1 MKLSKRF
8 SLFKKS
14 LGLTLAASCM
24 LAINSCNNVTSV
36 PRPTMTATLS
46 KSLSAPVFP
55 EHTTDD
61 QGNPIVVTYA
71 EKYYTVSQGRKRK
84 VFLSWNKIEIA
95 KYYEIYSAANIN
107 DTFVKIGETKNSNFE
122 DSIGSGKTYWYK
134 VRAVNTKG
142 ECSDFSS
149 IVKGTSLATPAITD
163 ITITDTSATLF
174 WYMGNV
180 GIDTYAKSLVY
191 EIHAYHGSEEKIAT
205 IKAWDEN
212 NSSVIEQ
219 YTFENLAGNVEYT
232 FKVDAYV
239 TSDQSQVESSPKVSQ
254 KTLSQYTPVSP
265 EFTASQGESVD
276 YVKLFIKLPPM
287 VQVSIGSGVNSD
299 EKNFPLCFEIQRKR
313 STETTYRTI
322 VPTLYFDG
330 TTTKPTKEA
339 YDAYTEGAMI
349 EWPDAVGNSSTSVAR
364 GVKYDY
370 RIVSIIDTNFSAVN
384 SFGYDSTVK
393 SKEAVANTAQG
404 WAAAHPEFKVKDFKK
419 TINPADDTKVDSV
432 SLGFEASWNDLDKAQ
447 EYKFAIRQ
455 NRTTAT
461 DSTGT
466 DSWITDTNG
475 NVLLGSLEKVAQ
487 VTQTYDLAGD
497 AANASGLYRYTLYVV
512 PAKFTDKDKILGNY
526 MDKVEAIDLISV
538 DRNATAPNA
547 EITVEGGWTNKIL
560 VTWLPE
566 DEVDYNLLWEKWDIA
581 TNGKVDGGT
590 ISSDQ
595 LKVNGAYTGSYEH
608 AVEEGYEYRYNL
620 KANNTTGN
628 TKTARTLG
636 KPVISFTANS
646 YTEISAT
653 WTQAVAAEEYEVK
666 LGSAGTF
673 GNGVIFMVSKDGSAY
688 NVPDGLTVTSSLDA
702 PTGIISLTITKPYG
716 WNNALLS
723 GKAAKLVVTAISA
736 LDNQNNP
743 KGKNPA
749 EKDVWT
755 IGPACVDLKATESDE
770 VAKTSVK
777 VTWKA
782 LDGAK
787 GYAVYRLRPAMV
799 TGKDASGNA
808 TSNEPS
814 LDVYY
819 VKADGTKTN
828 GNINVTLADGTF
840 TLTDIYSKAA
850 GNGAYDK
857 NQQYLALG
865 IPYTYT
871 VLPLLSE
878 ENKNPDDVDNPSQW
892 KIPNTDLTTYTTD
905 TYANIASAE
914 KIGYTT
920 GYGLA
925 VEATKAEYSDKV
937 ILTWE
942 RPQSA
947 IDKNKIPT
955 IWYRKKGSNDAWIP
969 AINMGSNIITDNTVD
984 TLNLTPANY
993 SGTAYDDTIQALEY
1007 AVTYTAGMDISNA
1020 SGEDAAY
1027 VEYLSGLKNVKIT
1040 DAEKMNVGYM
1050 FSLPTIAS
1058 APITAANESYTE
1070 TFNWYLYDHD
1080 NNRAV
1085 GNDISSYAVDLTNL
1099 NITDYDPG
1107 KQKGWPLYTY
1117 DYDKTEGG
1125 VRKYKANKITA
1136 YNWYDAAIE
1145 FKPNDDTITM
1155 SLTPGSINQTNN
1167 TGTHNGILKV
1177 QRDYIHTYTVSAT
1190 RTNSQGES
1198 ITTSTKAGLYRK
1210 ITTDEF
1216 AKCVTLIIADSIYQ
1230 LGAVKTGPKN
1240 KTLNGADGSYFARMT
1255 YNLATFYQYYYVY
1268 TDYRAN
1274 FGKLPG
1280 QNSRFASDFILNCE
1294 EGPFGATAD
1303 DSIIGLGTNTITV
1316 SHKTQLKSYQGT
1328 VTIGCGNCDPKNFFG
1343 WPKDWNLTLSYANGY
1358 ANSSHNISKNESE
1371 FKKWFPFSLLQH
1383 LNDGITDGTDSSY
1396 PTMNGTWW
1404 EVHNK

>member
-8 SLFKKS
+8 SLLKKS
-14 LGLTLAASCM
+14 LGLALLASCM

-107 DTFVKIGETKNSNFE
+107 DTFVKIGETKNSSFE

-404 WAAAHPEFKVKDFKK
+404 WAAAHPEFKVRDFKK

-590 ISSDQ
+590 ISSEQ

-808 TSNEPS
+808 TRNEPS

-892 KIPNTDLTTYTTD
+892 KIPNTDLTSYTTD
-905 TYANIASAE
+905 TYANIASTE

-955 IWYRKKGSNDAWIP
+955 IWYRKKGTSDAW
-969 AINMGSNIITDNTVD
+969 TDSESPIADSSTSSYEY
-984 TLNLTPANY
+984 TPKNAD
-993 SGTAYDDTIQALEY
+993 STDYDDTTQALEY
-1007 AVTYTAGMDISNA
+1007 AITYTDSMDISSEN
-1020 SGEDAAY
+1020 GEDTAY
-1027 VEYLSGLKNVKIT
+1027 VDYLSGIKNAKIT
-1040 DAEKMNVGYM
+1040 SVENMNVGYM
-1050 FSLPTIAS
+1050 FNLPA
-1058 APITAANESYTE
+1058 ITYEKVTKNAEGKTNEKYEES
-1070 TFNWYLYDHD
+1070 FQWHLYNYKND
-1080 NNRAV
+1080 RAI
-1085 GNDISSYAVDLTNL
+1085 GNDITSYDLTIKNL
-1099 NITDYDPG
+1099 DCSADE
-1107 KQKGWPLYTY
+1107 WPLYTY
-1117 DYDKTEGG
+1117 DSNGVVTTTTTNYDWYDITPTSTPSETT
-1125 VRKYKANKITA
+1125 VTVKITPGH
-1136 YNWYDAAIE
+1136 I
-1145 FKPNDDTITM
+1145 DT
-1155 SLTPGSINQTNN
+1155 SAD
-1167 TGTHNGILKV
+1167 TGTHDGLLKV
-1177 QRDYIHTYTVSAT
+1177 QRGYEHFYTVKASRINLEGNTITAT
-1190 RTNSQGES
+1190 SKVT
-1198 ITTSTKAGLYRK
+1198 LCRK
-1210 ITTDEF
+1210 ITNDEF
-1216 AKCVTLIIADSIYQ
+1216 AKCVNLIVADALHKKAGESGLLQTLHKGDFKMS
-1230 LGAVKTGPKN
+1230 
-1240 KTLNGADGSYFARMT
+1240 
-1255 YNLATFYQYYYVY
+1255 
-1268 TDYRAN
+1268 TDYKDWSVPVIFYLKYN
-1274 FGKLPG
+1274 FSSFQNIFAKIPG
-1280 QNSRFASDFILNCE
+1280 QNSEFESAFILSSK
-1294 EGPFGATAD
+1294 
-1303 DSIIGLGTNTITV
+1303 DSE
-1316 SHKTQLKSYQGT
+1316 
-1328 VTIGCGNCDPKNFFG
+1328 
-1343 WPKDWNLTLSYANGY
+1343 NGY
-1358 ANSSHNISKNESE
+1358 AYDYVTYELGSCGITVTHKTGFNSYEGSVTLAAGEYYSKISPLYNTKWKLSIKYKHNSIENEMTKNISNNETE
-1371 FKKWFPFSLLQH
+1371 FKQWFPFALGSNL
-1383 LNDGITDGTDSSY
+1383 GSSETDGTDSSY

>member
-107 DTFVKIGETKNSNFE
+107 DTFVKIGETKNSSFE

-349 EWPDAVGNSSTSVAR
+349 EWTDAVGNSSTSVAR

-393 SKEAVANTAQG
+393 SKEAIANTAQG

-590 ISSDQ
+590 ISSEQ

-743 KGKNPA
+743 KGKNSA
-749 EKDVWT
+749 QKDVWT
-755 IGPACVDLKATESDE
+755 IGPACVDLKATESFD
-770 VAKTSVK
+770 VATTSVK
-777 VTWKA
+777 ITWKSIE
-782 LDGAK
+782 GAK
-787 GYAVYRLRPAMV
+787 GYAVYRIRPSMT

-808 TSNEPS
+808 TYNEPS

-892 KIPNTDLTTYTTD
+892 KIPNTDLTSYTTD
-905 TYANIASAE
+905 TYANIASTE

-937 ILTWE
+937 VLTWE

-955 IWYRKKGSNDAWIP
+955 IWYRKKGTSDAWIP
-969 AINMGSNIITDNTVD
+969 AINMGSNIITNNDVD
-984 TLNLTPANY
+984 TLNLTPTNY

-1050 FSLPTIAS
+1050 FSLPTIAN

-1080 NNRAV
+1080 NDRAV
-1085 GNDISSYAVDLTNL
+1085 GNDMSSYAVDLTNL

-1136 YNWYDAAIE
+1136 YSWYDATIG
-1145 FKPNDDTITM
+1145 FTPNDDTISMTI
-1155 SLTPGSINQTNN
+1155 TPGSINQGENS
-1167 TGTHNGILKV
+1167 GTHNGILKV

-1198 ITTSTKAGLYRK
+1198 ITASTKAGLYRK

-1216 AKCVTLIIADSIYQ
+1216 AKCVTLIMADSLHQ
-1230 LGAVKTGPKN
+1230 KGGKEGTLSGASGTFTVRTN
-1240 KTLNGADGSYFARMT
+1240 YNARV
-1255 YNLATFYQYYYVY
+1255 YDEYYYKY
-1268 TDYRAN
+1268 GNYKAR

-1280 QNSRFASDFILNCE
+1280 QTETFDSSFTLNCN
-1294 EGPFGATAD
+1294 EG
-1303 DSIIGLGTNTITV
+1303 
-1316 SHKTQLKSYQGT
+1316 SHGSCYNNETYGWGNNT
-1328 VTIGCGNCDPKNFFG
+1328 VTVTHETGLSSYTGSV
-1343 WPKDWNLTLSYANGY
+1343 TLSCGKMEPWAWEHKAYWDLSLAYKN
-1358 ANSSHNISKNESE
+1358 NSIENQRSKNISGNETE
-1371 FKKWFPFSLLQH
+1371 FKQWFPFALGSNL
-1383 LNDGITDGTDSSY
+1383 GTSETDGTNSSY